1 VKSRYLFRPGLCTA
15 LSLAVAVIVGHALL
29 GSRSTEAQ
37 AGPWHWFHPHHDD
50 GGPPVDGVGQDW
62 LWDRSPDLEQVV
74 VASLYN
80 RYCMRCHGSDGR
92 GTWNMPRLPDF
103 SNPHWQASRSNAFIE
118 RAIIQGRW
126 GCMPAF
132 REVISCQE
140 AAALACYLRTFV
152 PGTELSRPLIPAAKK
167 SAAPPKR

>member
-1 VKSRYLFRPGLCTA
+1 MRRRPGFWTILI
-15 LSLAVAVIVGHALL
+15 LAVVFVAGYVLSA
-29 GSRSTEAQ
+29 SWSAKAQ
-37 AGPWHWFHPHHDD
+37 AGPWHWFHGHAD
-50 GGPPVDGVGQDW
+50 GGPPVDGIGQQW
-62 LWDRSPDLEQVV
+62 LWDRSPDLEHVV

-80 RYCMRCHGSDGR
+80 RYCIRCHGVDGR

-103 SNPHWQASRSNAFIE
+103 TNPHWQATRSNAMIE

-140 AAALACYLRTFV
+140 AAALALYLRTFV
-152 PGTELSRPLIPAAKK
+152 PGTEVYPPVFPATKESNK
-167 SAAPPKR
+167 PPER